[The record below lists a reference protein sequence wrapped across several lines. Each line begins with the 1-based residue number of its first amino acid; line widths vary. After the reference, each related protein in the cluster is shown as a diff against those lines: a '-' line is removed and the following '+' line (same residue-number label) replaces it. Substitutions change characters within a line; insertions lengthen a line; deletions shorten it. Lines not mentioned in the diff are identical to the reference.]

1 MDIRSLARNLAL
13 IPGLLLLAAPAAGA
27 PTAAAEGK
35 PALTPAEVVAAAP
48 ATAWKD
54 IPADELLVMTLAGA
68 RRVVIQLAPRF
79 AVAHVA
85 NMRALALAHWWDGTS
100 VYRVQDNY
108 VAQWGDRTEK
118 KPLPKDVPSTL
129 PETYAIDRSAL
140 AATLAPLPFRDSYA
154 KATGFA
160 DGWPVAMDER
170 QAWLPHCYGM
180 VGAGR
185 NLSPDAGNGAELY
198 AVIGHAPRQL
208 DRNIALVGRVVE
220 GIDNLSSLPRG
231 TDTMGFYGP
240 AQTPTPILSVRLAS
254 DMPERDRP
262 RFQVMDTASPTFSAL
277 IKVRANRKDD
287 FFMLPAGG
295 ADICNLPVPVRKA
308 P

>member
-1 MDIRSLARNLAL
+1 
-13 IPGLLLLAAPAAGA
+13 
-27 PTAAAEGK
+27 
-35 PALTPAEVVAAAP
+35 
-48 ATAWKD
+48 
-54 IPADELLVMTLAGA
+54 
-68 RRVVIQLAPRF
+68 
-79 AVAHVA
+79 
-85 NMRALALAHWWDGTS
+85 
-100 VYRVQDNY
+100 
-108 VAQWGDRTEK
+108 
-118 KPLPKDVPSTL
+118 
-129 PETYAIDRSAL
+129 
-140 AATLAPLPFRDSYA
+140 
-154 KATGFA
+154 
-160 DGWPVAMDER
+160 
-170 QAWLPHCYGM
+170 M